1 MSNERKKLSN
11 LVKWSFVLPTLGQN
25 LFIYLELYYMS
36 YFLTDI
42 CQFPLSTVTFILT
55 STAAVDLVWVFV
67 TGIVLEKCEFK
78 KLGKYRAWYI
88 IGTPIIIVFF
98 TLMFTNVGNSATA
111 AAIVIIAF
119 CIKTLLQDIQS
130 AAVTAQLSQLSD
142 DQKERTTLSVTRNI
156 GSVAGQFLFSFV
168 GVATIT
174 FFGNALNATAMGYT
188 MAALIFTIVNGLC
201 HIALYYITKDV
212 PVAATEKKKDHLS
225 VGQMFKVFAENPP
238 LLILSFG
245 DLLRYTAY
253 FLISST
259 AAYYFAAVL
268 KDSGSMS
275 IYLTA
280 QTAMGVV
287 AALLVNFIINF
298 IGKKATYV
306 LSCLMYG
313 GTAMLMYF
321 IGGEGTTMIF
331 IVVMSIGS
339 FFNNCIRATI
349 TAMTADTVI
358 YSMWKSG
365 TNARGFIMSMTNIP
379 IKFGS
384 MIKSMILPIGLSII
398 GYQAGV
404 DATPE
409 VAQGIAVIMCL
420 IAGGSVVIAGLINL
434 FFYKL
439 DEKKVEQM
447 TEEINARTRA

>member
-1 MSNERKKLSN
+1 MKKLST

-42 CQFPLSTVTFILT
+42 CQFPLNTVTFILT
-55 STAAVDLVWVFV
+55 STAGVDLVWVFV
-67 TGIVLEKCEFK
+67 TGIVLEKCDFK
-78 KLGKYRAWYI
+78 KMGKYRAWYV
-88 IGTPIIIVFF
+88 IGSPIIILFF
-98 TLMFTNVGNSATA
+98 TLMFTDFGNSAA
-111 AAIVIIAF
+111 AMAVVVVAF
-119 CIKTLLQDIQS
+119 CIKTLFQDIQS
-130 AAVTAQLSQLSD
+130 AAVTAQLSQISD
-142 DQKERTTLSVTRNI
+142 SQQERTTLSVTRNI
-156 GSVAGQFLFSFV
+156 GSVAGQLLFSFV

-174 FFGNALNATAMGYT
+174 FFGNVFHVTALGYT
-188 MAALIFTIVNGLC
+188 AAAIIFTIVNGIC

-212 PVAATEKKKDHLS
+212 PVAKTEEKKEKLS
-225 VGQMFKVFAENPP
+225 VGRMFKIFVENPP

-268 KDSGSMS
+268 KDSASMS

-280 QTAMGVV
+280 QTCMGVV
-287 AALLVNFIINF
+287 AALVVEFMIRAM
-298 IGKKATYV
+298 GKKTTYV

-313 GTAMLMYF
+313 GTAVLMYF
-321 IGGEGTTMIF
+321 IGGEGATVIF

-339 FFNNCIRATI
+339 FFNNCIRATV
-349 TAMTADTVI
+349 TAMTADTVF
-358 YSMWKSG
+358 YSMWKSN

-384 MIKSMILPIGLSII
+384 MIKSVILPVGLSII

-404 DATPE
+404 EATPE

-420 IAGGSVVIAGLINL
+420 VAGGSVVISGLINL
-434 FFYKL
+434 FFYNLTEKRV
-439 DEKKVEQM
+439 DEM
-447 TEEINARTRA
+447 TQEINERM

>member
-1 MSNERKKLSN
+1 MKKLST

-42 CQFPLSTVTFILT
+42 CQFPLNTVTFILT

-67 TGIVLEKCEFK
+67 TGIVLEKCDFK
-78 KLGKYRAWYI
+78 KMGKYRAWYV
-88 IGTPIIIVFF
+88 IGSPIIILFF
-98 TLMFTNVGNSATA
+98 TLMFTDFGNSAA
-111 AAIVIIAF
+111 AMAVVVVAF
-119 CIKTLLQDIQS
+119 CIKTLFQDIQS
-130 AAVTAQLSQLSD
+130 AAVTAQLSQISD
-142 DQKERTTLSVTRNI
+142 SQQERTTLSVTRNI
-156 GSVAGQFLFSFV
+156 GSVAGQLLFSFV

-174 FFGNALNATAMGYT
+174 FFGNVFHVTALGYT
-188 MAALIFTIVNGLC
+188 AAAIIFTIVNGIC

-212 PVAATEKKKDHLS
+212 PVAKTEEKKEKLS
-225 VGQMFKVFAENPP
+225 VGRMFKIFAENPP

-268 KDSGSMS
+268 KDSASMS

-280 QTAMGVV
+280 QTCMGVV
-287 AALLVNFIINF
+287 AALVVEFMIRAM
-298 IGKKATYV
+298 GKKTTYV

-313 GTAMLMYF
+313 GTAVLMYF
-321 IGGEGTTMIF
+321 IGGEGATVIF

-339 FFNNCIRATI
+339 FFNNCIRATV

-358 YSMWKSG
+358 YSMWKSN

-384 MIKSMILPIGLSII
+384 MIKSVILPVGLSII

-404 DATPE
+404 EAMPE

-420 IAGGSVVIAGLINL
+420 VAGGSVVISGLINL
-434 FFYKL
+434 FFYNLTEKRV
-439 DEKKVEQM
+439 DEM
-447 TEEINARTRA
+447 TQEINERM

>member
-1 MSNERKKLSN
+1 MSDTKKKLSA
-11 LVKWSFVLPTLGQN
+11 LVKGSFILPTLGQN
-25 LFIYLELYYMS
+25 LFIYLELYFMS

-42 CQFPLSTVTFILT
+42 CQFQMSTVTFILT
-55 STAAVDLVWVFV
+55 STAAVDLIWVFV

-88 IGTPIIIVFF
+88 IGSPVIIVFF
-98 TLMFTNVGNSATA
+98 TLMFTNVGNSAMA
-111 AAIVIIAF
+111 ASVVIIAF
-119 CIKTLLQDIQS
+119 CIKTLFQDIQS
-130 AAVTAQLSQLSD
+130 AAVTAQLSQISD
-142 DQKERTTLSVTRNI
+142 DQEERTTLSVTRNI

-188 MAALIFTIVNGLC
+188 IAALIFTIVNGVC
-201 HIALYYITKDV
+201 HIALYFITKDV
-212 PVAATEKKKDHLS
+212 PLAETEQKKERLS

-287 AALLVNFIINF
+287 AALLVNFIIKA

-321 IGGEGTTMIF
+321 IGGEGMTMVF

-384 MIKSMILPIGLSII
+384 MIKSLILPIGLSMI

-409 VAQGIAVIMCL
+409 VAHGIAVIMCL

-434 FFYKL
+434 FFYHL
-439 DEKKVEQM
+439 NEKKVDQM
-447 TEEINARTRA
+447 TEEINAR

>member
-1 MSNERKKLSN
+1 MKKLSN

-42 CQFPLSTVTFILT
+42 CQFPLNTVTFILT
-55 STAAVDLVWVFV
+55 STAAVDLIWVFV
-67 TGIVLEKCEFK
+67 TGIVLEKCHFK
-78 KLGKYRAWYI
+78 KMGKYRAWYV
-88 IGTPIIIVFF
+88 IGSPIIIVFF
-98 TLMFTNVGNSATA
+98 TLMFTDFGNSAA
-111 AAIVIIAF
+111 AMAIVIVAF
-119 CIKTLLQDIQS
+119 CIKTLFQDIQS
-130 AAVTAQLSQLSD
+130 AAVTAQLSQISD
-142 DQKERTTLSVTRNI
+142 SQQERTTLSVTRNI
-156 GSVAGQFLFSFV
+156 GSVAGQLLFSFV

-174 FFGNALNATAMGYT
+174 FFGEVFHATALGYT
-188 MAALIFTIVNGLC
+188 AAAVIFTVVNGIC

-212 PVAATEKKKDHLS
+212 PVAKTEEKKEKLS
-225 VGQMFKVFAENPP
+225 VGRMFKIFVENPP

-268 KDSGSMS
+268 KDSASMS

-280 QTAMGVV
+280 QTCMGVV
-287 AALLVNFIINF
+287 AALVVEFLIRAM
-298 IGKKATYV
+298 GKKATYV

-321 IGGEGTTMIF
+321 IGGEGATILF

-339 FFNNCIRATI
+339 FFNNCIRATV

-358 YSMWKSG
+358 YSMWKSN

-384 MIKSMILPIGLSII
+384 MIKSVILPVGLSII

-404 DATPE
+404 EATPE
-409 VAQGIAVIMCL
+409 VAHGIAVIMCL
-420 IAGGSVVIAGLINL
+420 VAGGSVVVSGLINL
-434 FFYKL
+434 FFYHLTEKRV
-439 DEKKVEQM
+439 DEM
-447 TEEINARTRA
+447 TQEINKRM

>member
-1 MSNERKKLSN
+1 MTEVRKKLSN
-11 LVKWSFVLPTLGQN
+11 LVKGSFILPTLGQN

-42 CQFPLSTVTFILT
+42 CQFEMSTVTFILT

-67 TGIVLEKCEFK
+67 TGIVLEKFEFK

-88 IGTPIIIVFF
+88 IGSPIIIVFF
-98 TLMFTNVGNSATA
+98 TLMFTNVGNGA
-111 AAIVIIAF
+111 AAASIVIIAF
-119 CIKTLLQDIQS
+119 CIKTLFQDIQS

-142 DQKERTTLSVTRNI
+142 DQKERNTLSVTRNI
-156 GSVAGQFLFSFV
+156 GSVAGQFAFSFV

-174 FFGNALNATAMGYT
+174 FFGNMFQVSGMGYT
-188 MAALIFTIVNGLC
+188 IAALIFTIVNGIA
-201 HIALYYITKDV
+201 HILLWFITKDV
-212 PVAATEKKKDHLS
+212 PVATTEQKKEKLS

-253 FLISST
+253 LLISST

-268 KDSGSMS
+268 KDPGSMS
-275 IYLTA
+275 LYLTC
-280 QTAMGVV
+280 QTATGVV
-287 AALLVNFIINF
+287 AALLVKFIIEF
-298 IGKKATYV
+298 LGKKTTYV
-306 LSCLMYG
+306 LSCLIYG
-313 GTAMLMYF
+313 GAAVLMF
-321 IGGEGTTMIF
+321 FLGGEGATMIF

-358 YSMWKSG
+358 YSMWKSNI
-365 TNARGFIMSMTNIP
+365 NARGFIMSMTNIP

-384 MIKSMILPIGLSII
+384 MIKSIILPVGLSII

-404 DATPE
+404 EATPE
-409 VAQGIAVIMCL
+409 VAKGIAIIMCL
-420 IAGGSVVIAGLINL
+420 VAGGSVMISGLINR
-434 FFYKL
+434 FFYHL

-447 TEEINARTRA
+447 TNEINARK

>member
-1 MSNERKKLSN
+1 MKKLSA

-36 YFLTDI
+36 YFFTDI
-42 CQFPLSTVTFILT
+42 CQFPLNTVTFILT

-67 TGIVLEKCEFK
+67 TGIVLEKCDFK
-78 KLGKYRAWYI
+78 KMGKYRAWYV
-88 IGTPIIIVFF
+88 IGSPIIILFF
-98 TLMFTNVGNSATA
+98 ALMFTDFGNSAA
-111 AAIVIIAF
+111 AMAIVVVAF
-119 CIKTLLQDIQS
+119 CIKTLFQDIQS
-130 AAVTAQLSQLSD
+130 AAVTAQLSQISD
-142 DQKERTTLSVTRNI
+142 SQQERTTLSVTRNI
-156 GSVAGQFLFSFV
+156 GSVAGQLLFSFV

-174 FFGNALNATAMGYT
+174 FFGNVFHVTALGYT
-188 MAALIFTIVNGLC
+188 AAAIIFTVVNGIC
-201 HIALYYITKDV
+201 HIALYYITKNV
-212 PVAATEKKKDHLS
+212 PVAKTEEKKEKLS
-225 VGQMFKVFAENPP
+225 IGRMFKIFVENPP

-268 KDSGSMS
+268 KDSASMS

-280 QTAMGVV
+280 QTCMGVV
-287 AALLVNFIINF
+287 AALVVEFLIRAL
-298 IGKKATYV
+298 GKKTTYV

-313 GTAMLMYF
+313 GTAVIMYF
-321 IGGEGTTMIF
+321 FGGEGATVLF

-339 FFNNCIRATI
+339 FFNNCIRATV

-358 YSMWKSG
+358 YSMWKSN

-384 MIKSMILPIGLSII
+384 MIKSVILPVGLSII

-404 DATPE
+404 EATAE

-420 IAGGSVVIAGLINL
+420 VAGGSVVISGLINL
-434 FFYKL
+434 FFYNLTEKRV
-439 DEKKVEQM
+439 DEM
-447 TEEINARTRA
+447 TKEINERA

>member
-1 MSNERKKLSN
+1 MKKLST

-42 CQFPLSTVTFILT
+42 CQFPLNTVTFILT

-67 TGIVLEKCEFK
+67 TGIVLEKCDFK
-78 KLGKYRAWYI
+78 KMGKYRAWYV
-88 IGTPIIIVFF
+88 IGSPIIILFF
-98 TLMFTNVGNSATA
+98 TLMFTDFGNSAA
-111 AAIVIIAF
+111 AMAVVVVAF
-119 CIKTLLQDIQS
+119 CIKTLFQDIQS
-130 AAVTAQLSQLSD
+130 AAVTAQLSQISD
-142 DQKERTTLSVTRNI
+142 SQQERTTLSVTRNI
-156 GSVAGQFLFSFV
+156 GSVAGQLLFSFV

-174 FFGNALNATAMGYT
+174 FFGNVFHVTALGYT
-188 MAALIFTIVNGLC
+188 AAAIIFTIVNGIC

-212 PVAATEKKKDHLS
+212 PVAKTEEKKEKLS
-225 VGQMFKVFAENPP
+225 VGRMFKIFAENPP

-253 FLISST
+253 FLVSST

-268 KDSGSMS
+268 KDSASMS

-280 QTAMGVV
+280 QTCMGVV
-287 AALLVNFIINF
+287 AALVVEFMIRAM
-298 IGKKATYV
+298 GKKATYV

-313 GTAMLMYF
+313 GTAVLMYF
-321 IGGEGTTMIF
+321 FWGEGATVIF

-339 FFNNCIRATI
+339 FFNNCIRATV

-358 YSMWKSG
+358 YSMWKSN

-384 MIKSMILPIGLSII
+384 MIKSVILPVGLSII

-404 DATPE
+404 EATPE

-420 IAGGSVVIAGLINL
+420 VAGGSVVISGLINL
-434 FFYKL
+434 FFYNLTEKRV
-439 DEKKVEQM
+439 DEM
-447 TEEINARTRA
+447 TQEINERM